1 MIVTLDEAKEY
12 LRIDDEEDA
21 ATEILLKAAQ
31 DLCMHIARID
41 DEAEFEAAGGVAKE
55 AVLFTLG
62 VFYEHREG
70 DYDRHQLTLQL
81 RSLLEG
87 IRKAAF

>member
-12 LRIDDEEDA
+12 LRIDDDEDA
-21 ATEILLKAAQ
+21 TVDILLKAAYA
-31 DLCMHIARID
+31 LCMHIARYD
-41 DEAEFEAAGGVAKE
+41 DETEFDAAGDIVKE

-70 DYDRHQLTLQL
+70 DFDRHQLTLQL
-81 RSLLEG
+81 RSLLQG
-87 IRKAAF
+87 IRKVAF